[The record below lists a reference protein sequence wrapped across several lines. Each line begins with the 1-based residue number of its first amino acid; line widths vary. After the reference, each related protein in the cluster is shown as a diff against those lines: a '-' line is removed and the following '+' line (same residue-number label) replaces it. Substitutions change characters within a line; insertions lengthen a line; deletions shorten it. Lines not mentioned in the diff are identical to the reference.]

1 MSGCGKR
8 IWNHSAFLERR
19 GGRIRAFP
27 LLGDQGACAGD
38 SGQAQSAAE
47 GGAAITLSIQSA

>member
-19 GGRIRAFP
+19 GGRIRAF
-27 LLGDQGACAGD
+27 LLLVDKDACAGD
-38 SGQAQSAAE
+38 SAWAQFAAE
-47 GGAAITLSIQSA
+47 GGADITLSIQSA